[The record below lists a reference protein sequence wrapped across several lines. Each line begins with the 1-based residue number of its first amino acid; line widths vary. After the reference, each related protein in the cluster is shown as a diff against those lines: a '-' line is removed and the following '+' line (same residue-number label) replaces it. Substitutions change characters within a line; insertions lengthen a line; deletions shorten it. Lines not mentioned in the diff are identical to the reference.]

1 MMVMGAGVW
10 IILDKSGEIRDVLD
24 IVFDPAIL
32 IVTAGCVLFVLAF
45 FGCIGSLRENNL
57 LLKLVSWIS
66 LKNKIIGI
74 ADNITVPTVV

>member
-1 MMVMGAGVW
+1 MGAGVW

-45 FGCIGSLRENNL
+45 FGCIGSLRENNS
-57 LLKLVSWIS
+57 LLKLVS
-66 LKNKIIGI
+66 
-74 ADNITVPTVV
+74 